1 MNLFGSRAGIGRLR
15 YTQGTMAVQHQAVQA
30 SDASFLGHPQGLATL
45 FFTEMWER
53 FSYYG
58 MRAIL
63 ILFMTAPAAR
73 GGLGFSVATAGVIYG
88 LYTSMVYLL
97 SVPGGWVADRIFGQR
112 RAVLYGGILITLGQ
126 FSLGVPRISF
136 FYGGLA
142 LLIFGTGLLKPNIS
156 TIVGQ
161 LYGQGDQRRDAGF
174 SIFYMGINL
183 GAFVAPLAVG
193 YVGQRINWNLGFML
207 AGGGMTLGLIQY
219 VLGYRYLGTAGLHP
233 VPVETAQERAKL
245 HRTAGLGAAALALV
259 IGAPLLLQA
268 GGLIQI
274 TAEGIGSANGIVLGI
289 VTIAVFGWLL
299 SSKQWTPVE
308 RKRLIAVAFLFVASA
323 LFWSAYEQAGSTL
336 TLLADRST
344 DNHAFGIAF
353 PSSWYQSVPAIFV
366 ILLAP
371 VFAYLWLR
379 MGRRDP
385 STPTKFAAGL
395 VLVGLGFVVVA
406 VGSSRATA
414 GARISP
420 LWLITAYFVQVCGEL
435 CLSPVGLSAITKL
448 APQRI
453 AGLMMGVWFV
463 SISIGDY
470 IGGLFGS
477 VYEKFSPPVL
487 FSIVAAF
494 TIGLGLVL
502 VVLVKPIKRLMAT
515 E

>member
-1 MNLFGSRAGIGRLR
+1 
-15 YTQGTMAVQHQAVQA
+15 MAARSLTAQA
-30 SDASFLGHPQGLATL
+30 SDARFFGHPRGLATL

-63 ILFMTAPAAR
+63 ILFMTTPAGR

-112 RAVLYGGILITLGQ
+112 RAVLYGGILIVLGQ
-126 FSLGVPRISF
+126 FSLGVPRLPF
-136 FYGGLA
+136 FYLGLA
-142 LLIFGTGLLKPNIS
+142 LLILGTGLLKPNIS

-161 LYGQGDQRRDAGF
+161 LYAAGDVRRDAGF

-183 GAFVAPLAVG
+183 GAFIAPLAVG
-193 YVGQRINWNLGFML
+193 YVGQRINWNLGFVL
-207 AGGGMTLGLIQY
+207 AGVGMTLGLIQY
-219 VLGYRYLGTAGLHP
+219 SLGHRYLGTAGLHP
-233 VPVETAQERAKL
+233 VPTETPEARARL
-245 HRTAGLGAAALALV
+245 HRTTGLGVAALALL

-268 GGLIQI
+268 GGVIQI
-274 TAEGIGSANGIVLGI
+274 TAAGVGSANGIVLGAA
-289 VTIAVFGWLL
+289 TIAVFGWLL
-299 SSKQWTPVE
+299 AGKDWTPLE
-308 RKRLIAVAFLFVASA
+308 RKRLIAVAALFVASV

-344 DNHAFGIAF
+344 DNRAFGISF

-366 ILLAP
+366 VALAP
-371 VFAYLWLR
+371 VFAILWLR
-379 MGRRDP
+379 LGRRDP
-385 STPTKFAAGL
+385 STPSKFAAGL

-406 VGSSRATA
+406 VGAARASS
-414 GARISP
+414 GVRISP
-420 LWLITAYFVQVCGEL
+420 LWLITAYFLHVCGEL

-448 APQRI
+448 APQKV
-453 AGLMMGVWFV
+453 AGLMMGVWFL

-477 VYEKFSPPVL
+477 AYERFSPPGL
-487 FSIVAAF
+487 FAMVAAF

-502 VVLVKPIKRLMAT
+502 VLLVRPIKRLMAV
-515 E
+515 